1 MITDVVRQKVNAT
14 RSLLRRIA
22 REFAPAAFANSLG
35 AEDMVLTD
43 LIFTD
48 ALPIEVFTL
57 DTGRLP
63 NETYALLD
71 AIAGRYGTRLRVL
84 FPRAEAVESY
94 VKDHGVNGFYGSV
107 ELRKACCHIRKVEP
121 LRRALADKKAWIA
134 GLRRA
139 QSVTRSDLAV
149 ESFDAE
155 NGLMKFNPL
164 ADWSH
169 QDVWDYIRAYS
180 VPYNALHDRGYASIG
195 CAPCTRAIAAGEDI
209 RAGRWWWENPESRE
223 CGLHV
228 GPDGRL
234 ERERKETV

>member
-1 MITDVVRQKVNAT
+1 MTDVLHQRVDSARK
-14 RSLLRRIA
+14 LLRRIA
-22 REFAPAAFANSLG
+22 LEHAPAAFSSSLG

-43 LIFTD
+43 IVFGD
-48 ALPIEVFTL
+48 GLPIEVFTL

-71 AIAGRYGTRLRVL
+71 AIAARYGARPRVL
-84 FPRAEAVESY
+84 FPRAEAVEAY
-94 VKDHGVNGFYGSV
+94 VASHGVNGFYNSV

-121 LRRALADKKAWIA
+121 LRRALAGKKAWIT

-139 QSVTRSDLAV
+139 QSASRQEVAV

-164 ADWSH
+164 VDWSN
-169 QDVWDYIRAYS
+169 DEVWAYIRTHA
-180 VPYNALHDRGYASIG
+180 VPYNALHDRGYPSIG
-195 CAPCTRAIAAGEDI
+195 CAPCTRAVAPGEDI
-209 RAGRWWWENPESRE
+209 RAGRWWWENPESKE

-228 GPDGRL
+228 SPDQRL
-234 ERERKETV
+234 VRVREPA